1 MGISNVNN
9 LKNIDLSKL
18 SLLQKSK
25 GAQASKPEY
34 MKMTGSIFNAP
45 QVKGQSSQTT
55 NLTTLN
61 TNRSFAE
68 LRGPKNTSTTSL
80 PESKKEQENDT
91 NIDQGSVQKQGDK
104 VKSYTKTAEKDT
116 QKVTKFQTESQELD
130 KKTKDSDKKFKAQMK
145 RDQAEFQKNNTLL
158 NKLVEKNIE
167 VQTQIENDQKELDS
181 LLASSSFTMSTGSAQ
196 GSQGGSYVNPN
207 QDKINELQARIGT
220 NTNLIQGNGRAI
232 YSLQRS
238 STRAMTRMNK
248 TNANYIKTNKHN
260 AKTIQQN
267 QNETSKAVKIATK
280 IEQYSAI
287 AEQSG
292 KLLDL
297 MGQGLIAA
305 GSTMGALGTVL
316 VATGTVMS
324 KIGTVVE
331 MVGQYGQVAANV
343 TKTAAYAAEG
353 NLMGAMQSCAAAV
366 QSGAAAAKSTKE
378 LKGTFG
384 QIDQKAQEATKKIEA
399 NQVAKQEVKNMKAI
413 AEKEG
418 KTADF
423 GGLSEKE
430 YRKNLSKKLQATE
443 FGKDDSNITGNWSR
457 KQAEQY
463 KEQMTA
469 KLDEAKGE
477 VTKEYN
483 KNLTEQLKKT
493 GLDNQYDITNGKVVD
508 KTTGETV
515 SVDGLK
521 TAGDKN
527 SAKKL
532 KTALKNSRKATNS
545 SFANAATKAKRSTQ
559 KFDFQKFSQG
569 IMSTAALFNAQNTG
583 NTQGTSGSAPQWN
596 LDADPKMRRIR
607 KSRTATMRHASYV

>member
-25 GAQASKPEY
+25 GAQSSKPEY

-80 PESKKEQENDT
+80 PESKKEQDNDT

-167 VQTQIENDQKELDS
+167 VQKQIENDQKELDS
-181 LLASSSFTMSTGSAQ
+181 LLGSSSFTMSTGSAQ

-238 STRAMTRMNK
+238 STRAMRRMNK

-267 QNETSKAVKIATK
+267 QNETSKTVKIATK
-280 IEQYSAI
+280 IEQYSAL
-287 AEQSG
+287 AEQGG
-292 KLLDL
+292 KMLDL

-305 GSTMGALGTVL
+305 GSAMGAFGSVL

-331 MVGQYGQVAANV
+331 MVGQYGQAAANI

-366 QSGAAAAKSTKE
+366 QSGAAAVKSTKN
-378 LKGTFG
+378 LKGTFE
-384 QIDQKAQEATKKIEA
+384 QIDQRAQEATKKATA
-399 NQVAKQEVKNMKAI
+399 NQVAKAQVKEMKQNGELSGLTKKQEK
-413 AEKEG
+413 
-418 KTADF
+418 DF
-423 GGLSEKE
+423 
-430 YRKNLSKKLQATE
+430 RKNLSKKLQATE
-443 FGKDDSNITGNWSR
+443 FGKEDANITGNWSR

-469 KLDEAKGE
+469 KLGEAKGE

-483 KNLTEQLKKT
+483 SNLLKNA
-493 GLDNQYDITNGKVVD
+493 GLEDQYTINDNGKIIN
-508 KTTGETV
+508 KTTKQEISTKDLIAEK
-515 SVDGLK
+515 SKD
-521 TAGDKN
+521 N
-527 SAKKL
+527 AKGFK
-532 KTALKNSRKATNS
+532 KVLKNTSKQTNAT
-545 SFANAATKAKRSTQ
+545 FANAATKAKRSTQ

-583 NTQGTSGSAPQWN
+583 NTQGTSGSVPQWN

>member
-25 GAQASKPEY
+25 GAQSSKPEY
-34 MKMTGSIFNAP
+34 LQMTGSIFNAP
-45 QVKGQSSQTT
+45 QVKAQSSQTT

-68 LRGPKNTSTTSL
+68 LRGSKNTTTTSL
-80 PESKKEQENDT
+80 PESKKEQDNDT

-167 VQTQIENDQKELDS
+167 VQKQIENDQKELDS
-181 LLASSSFTMSTGSAQ
+181 LLGSSSFTMSTGSAQ

-305 GSTMGALGTVL
+305 GSAMRAFGSVL

-366 QSGAAAAKSTKE
+366 QSGAAAAKSTKN

-384 QIDQKAQEATKKIEA
+384 QIDQKAQEATKKIAA
-399 NQVAKQEVKNMKAI
+399 NQVAKEQVKGMKD
-413 AEKEG
+413 G
-418 KTADF
+418 DF
-423 GGLSEKE
+423 GGLSKKE

-443 FGKDDSNITGNWSR
+443 FGEKDANITGNWSR

-469 KLDEAKGE
+469 KLGEAKGE

-483 KNLTEQLKKT
+483 SNLLKNA
-493 GLDNQYDITNGKVVD
+493 GLEDQYTINDNGKIIN
-508 KTTGETV
+508 KTTKQEISTKDLIAEK
-515 SVDGLK
+515 SKD
-521 TAGDKN
+521 N
-527 SAKKL
+527 AKGFK
-532 KTALKNSRKATNS
+532 KVLKNTSKQTNAT
-545 SFANAATKAKRSTQ
+545 FANAATKAKRSTQ

>member
-25 GAQASKPEY
+25 GAQSSKPEY

-61 TNRSFAE
+61 TDRSFAE
-68 LRGPKNTSTTSL
+68 LRSPKNTSTTSL
-80 PESKKEQENDT
+80 PESKKEQDNDT

-116 QKVTKFQTESQELD
+116 QRVTKFQTEGQELD

-181 LLASSSFTMSTGSAQ
+181 LLGSSSFTMSTGSAQ

-305 GSTMGALGTVL
+305 GSAMGAFGSVL

-366 QSGAAAAKSTKE
+366 QSGAAAAKSTKN

-384 QIDQKAQEATKKIEA
+384 QIDQKAQEATKKIAA
-399 NQVAKQEVKNMKAI
+399 NQVAKEQVKGMKD
-413 AEKEG
+413 G
-418 KTADF
+418 DF
-423 GGLSEKE
+423 GGLSKKE

-443 FGKDDSNITGNWSR
+443 FGEKDANITGNWSR

-469 KLDEAKGE
+469 KLGEAKGE

-483 KNLTEQLKKT
+483 SNLLKNA
-493 GLDNQYDITNGKVVD
+493 GLEDQYTINDNGKIIN
-508 KTTGETV
+508 KTTKQEISTKDLIAEK
-515 SVDGLK
+515 SKD
-521 TAGDKN
+521 N
-527 SAKKL
+527 AKGFK
-532 KTALKNSRKATNS
+532 KVLKNTSKQTNAT
-545 SFANAATKAKRSTQ
+545 FANAATKAKRSTQ

>member
-25 GAQASKPEY
+25 GAQSSKPEY

-68 LRGPKNTSTTSL
+68 LRSSKNTSTTSL
-80 PESKKEQENDT
+80 PESKKEQDNDT

-181 LLASSSFTMSTGSAQ
+181 LLGSSSFTMSTGSAQ

-267 QNETSKAVKIATK
+267 QNETSKTVKIATK
-280 IEQYSAI
+280 IEQYSAL
-287 AEQSG
+287 AEQGG
-292 KLLDL
+292 KMLDL

-305 GSTMGALGTVL
+305 GSTMGALGSVL

-366 QSGAAAAKSTKE
+366 QSGAAAVKSTKT

-384 QIDQKAQEATKKIEA
+384 QIDQKAQEATKKIAA
-399 NQVAKQEVKNMKAI
+399 NQVAKEQVKGMKD
-413 AEKEG
+413 G
-418 KTADF
+418 DF
-423 GGLSEKE
+423 GGLSKKE

-443 FGKDDSNITGNWSR
+443 FGEKDANITGNWSR

-469 KLDEAKGE
+469 KLGEAKGE

-483 KNLTEQLKKT
+483 SNLLKNA
-493 GLDNQYDITNGKVVD
+493 GLEDQYTINDNGKIIN
-508 KTTGETV
+508 KTTKQEISTKDLIAEK
-515 SVDGLK
+515 SKD
-521 TAGDKN
+521 N
-527 SAKKL
+527 AKGFK
-532 KTALKNSRKATNS
+532 KVLKNTSKQTNAT
-545 SFANAATKAKRSTQ
+545 FANAATKAKRSTQ

>member
-25 GAQASKPEY
+25 SAQSSKPEY

-80 PESKKEQENDT
+80 PESKKEQDNDT

-116 QKVTKFQTESQELD
+116 QRVTKFQTEGQELD

-181 LLASSSFTMSTGSAQ
+181 LLGSSSFTMSTGSAQ

-280 IEQYSAI
+280 IEQYSAL

-305 GSTMGALGTVL
+305 GSTMGALGSVL

-366 QSGAAAAKSTKE
+366 QSGAAAAKSTKN

-384 QIDQKAQEATKKIEA
+384 QIDQKAQEATKKIAA
-399 NQVAKQEVKNMKAI
+399 NQVAKEQVKGMKD
-413 AEKEG
+413 G
-418 KTADF
+418 DF
-423 GGLSEKE
+423 GGLSKKE

-469 KLDEAKGE
+469 KLGEAKGE

-483 KNLTEQLKKT
+483 SNLLKNA
-493 GLDNQYDITNGKVVD
+493 GLEDQYTINDNGKIINKATKQEISTKD
-508 KTTGETV
+508 LIAEK
-515 SVDGLK
+515 SKD
-521 TAGDKN
+521 N
-527 SAKKL
+527 AKGFK
-532 KTALKNSRKATNS
+532 KVLKNTSKQTNAT
-545 SFANAATKAKRSTQ
+545 FANAATKAKKSTQ

-583 NTQGTSGSAPQWN
+583 NTQGTSTSAPQWN